1 MHQKTQ
7 GDLSSW
13 RAAVFVLAAVFV
25 GGCTLVRT
33 SDPARTATEQLL
45 ISTAADHAMQS
56 QSLDRFAGQK
66 VFLDTT
72 YFDSYDPKYAMGT
85 IRDALCRAGALLQ
98 ENITNSD
105 IVIEVRAG
113 ALSTDSSTWLLGI
126 PSTSVPTLVAGSL
139 AIPEIAPYKA
149 SHDRGVAR
157 ILLLAYG
164 TKSREHIYSSG
175 AMDGKS
181 YKNDYKLLWVISWT
195 RTDVPEIKKTKK
207 QKEEEKKEYPFQ
219 PLSVN

>member
-1 MHQKTQ
+1 MHTNTQ
-7 GDLSSW
+7 ERLSPW
-13 RAAVFVLAAVFV
+13 RAVVFALAAVLT
-25 GGCTLVRT
+25 GGCTAVRT

-56 QSLDRFAGQK
+56 QSLDMFAGKK
-66 VFLDTT
+66 VFLDVS

-85 IRDALCRAGALLQ
+85 IRDALSRAGARLQ

-105 IVIEVRAG
+105 IVIEACAG

-126 PSTSVPTLVAGSL
+126 PSTGVPTLVGGTFE
-139 AIPEIAPYKA
+139 IPEIAPYKA
-149 SHDRGVAR
+149 SFDRGVAR

-175 AMDGKS
+175 ALDGKS

-195 RTDVPEIKKTKK
+195 STDIPEIKKSKK
-207 QKEEEKKEYPFQ
+207 HKAEEEKEYPAQ
-219 PLSVN
+219 PLPVN